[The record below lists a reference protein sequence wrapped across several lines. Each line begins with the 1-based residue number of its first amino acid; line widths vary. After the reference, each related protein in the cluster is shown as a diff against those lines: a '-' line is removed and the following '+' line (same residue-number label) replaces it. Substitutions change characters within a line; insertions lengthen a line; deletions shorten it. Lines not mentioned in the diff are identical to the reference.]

1 MSSSAAGLF
10 DMAVVLGI
18 VVGAFAVMMIWF
30 LIQYLTPI
38 MAAAAGYGLGVR
50 LGMLT
55 LGEEFGVVVF
65 FLALLGA
72 GAGLFV
78 YGIILAIARELKQT
92 YGRKRLFGWLLEI
105 VIVVGPLL
113 MIINAAVYQ
122 GYLGPEGWS
131 GASLPDR
138 ANFIALALMISAFFG
153 AITMSRHERHM
164 REAEA

>member
-1 MSSSAAGLF
+1 MGLS
-10 DMAVVLGI
+10 DMFIVLGI
-18 VVGAFAVMMIWF
+18 FVGAFAATMIWF

-38 MAAAAGYGLGVR
+38 MAAVAGYGLGVR

-65 FLALLGA
+65 LLALLGA

-78 YGIILAIARELKQT
+78 YLLILVIARELKQT

-105 VIVVGPLL
+105 GIVVGPLL
-113 MIINAAVYQ
+113 MIINTAVYQ

-138 ANFIALALMISAFFG
+138 VNFIALALMLSAFFG

-164 REAEA
+164 REAEAQS